1 MTFEHLICFLQVS
14 VVFIHFFSFLSWPL
28 CCCWIKLL
36 INLYFCEIFS
46 AFATVNWRNYASN
59 QTGGILSTAAF
70 RRVPRYCFSAAFTA
84 WLLEMMQCGLYV
96 SVTGLWN
103 VLLVL
108 LSWTDPWRDAKC
120 RKSQGIIVGGLLWVG
135 PACRGRALA

>member
-59 QTGGILSTAAF
+59 QTGDILSTAAF
-70 RRVPRYCFSAAFTA
+70 RRVPRYCYTCSHHIR
-84 WLLEMMQCGLYV
+84 
-96 SVTGLWN
+96 TGLWN